1 MTAIFP
7 GAAAGECFET
17 PEAVLCHSGKG
28 FGGLSANMH
37 AFVTDHIIPPHWRGR
52 PRPVLY
58 NSWEGCT
65 FDFSQ
70 RRLLSLANRAK
81 ALGCELFVLDDGW
94 FAGGTTTMPGWET
107 TP

>member
-1 MTAIFP
+1 M
-7 GAAAGECFET
+7 
-17 PEAVLCHSGKG
+17 LCHSGKG

-37 AFVTDHIIPPHWRGR
+37 AFVTDHIIRPIGAAR

-70 RRLLSLANRAK
+70 RLLLSLANGRRRWAVN
-81 ALGCELFVLDDGW
+81 CSYW
-94 FAGGTTTMPGWET
+94 TTAGSRDGTTTAPDWEIT
-107 TP
+107 L